1 MTARMFCDGLAFW
14 NLGRESERS
23 SPMIRQS
30 NRIVLVAPV
39 EFGKFIQSEIRKWA
53 PVVKRSGAKVD

>member
-1 MTARMFCDGLAFW
+1 MFCDGLAFW

-39 EFGKFIQSEIRKWA
+39 EFGKFIQSKIRKWA